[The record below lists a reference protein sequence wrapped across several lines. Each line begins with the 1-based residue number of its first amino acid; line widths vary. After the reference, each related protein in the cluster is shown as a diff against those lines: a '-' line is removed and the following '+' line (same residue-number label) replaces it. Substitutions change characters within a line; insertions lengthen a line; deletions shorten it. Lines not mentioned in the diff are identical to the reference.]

1 MLQAE
6 QLRQRTKQFALA
18 VLGLV
23 RDLPRTDE
31 ARVLGKQLLRSGTS
45 LAANYRAACRARSK
59 AEFIS
64 KMSVVIEETDET
76 DFGWNYR
83 RKAGWLLL
91 RERRSCCVKS
101 VNCWPS
107 SSPHDGPRGEKEE
120 RNDMIDDSQNCHD
133 W

>member
-31 ARVLGKQLLRSGTS
+31 ARVLGRQLLRSGTS

-76 DFGWNYR
+76 EF
-83 RKAGWLLL
+83 WLELSTESGMVASARTAELL
-91 RERRSCCVKS
+91 REVGELLAIFVASRRTA
-101 VNCWPS
+101 
-107 SSPHDGPRGEKEE
+107 RGERGKE
-120 RNDMIDDSQNCHD
+120 
-133 W
+133 